1 MIRCA
6 TIADKARVIELLRD
20 AAPVAFGDL
29 IPFDPAYAD
38 RLFRMHLAS
47 GQAIGI
53 VHAVDDVPQGVLLAT
68 CGEHTFGPVYVA
80 RETVWWIDPAYR
92 GGTAAVRMLDA
103 FERWAFDEMGCGFA
117 GLAGMASDPRVAT
130 LYERRGYR
138 HVESHFLLGRAT

>member
-20 AAPVAFGDL
+20 AAPVAFDDL

-47 GQAIGI
+47 DQATC
-53 VHAVDDVPQGVLLAT
+53 VVYAVDDVPQGILLAT
-68 CGEHTFGPVYVA
+68 CAEHPFGPVYVA
-80 RETVWWIDPAYR
+80 RETVWWIDPAHR
-92 GGTAAVRMLDA
+92 GGTAAVRMLAA
-103 FERWAFDEMGCGFA
+103 FEQWAFEEMGCAFA
-117 GLAGMASDPRVAT
+117 GLAGMASDPRVGR

-138 HVESHFLLGRAT
+138 HVESHFLIGHA